1 MPHPSVWTAF
11 MFGYLALS
19 IAVLFS
25 LVFALALSNSG
36 GSPWTLAITGGAVV
50 IMVLMWWASQV
61 GQRLARAQME
71 ELRQILETALS
82 GEPAE
87 PGEPAERRAE

>member
-1 MPHPSVWTAF
+1 
-11 MFGYLALS
+11 
-19 IAVLFS
+19 
-25 LVFALALSNSG
+25 
-36 GSPWTLAITGGAVV
+36 VV